1 MGQHGRMRPSA
12 PAPVMTDVARLAGV
26 SHQTVSR
33 VVNGSPHVSGP
44 TRAKVLA
51 AMEQLG
57 YRRNGL
63 ARALARRR
71 SGILGVITF
80 NTVLYGPVS
89 TLYSV
94 EQAASTVGLGVTI
107 AVADRVASTEVVRA
121 LSRLQ
126 DQSVEGIVA
135 LAPQRD
141 AVAALSA
148 ELRSLPAVL
157 VGGVLGGGGST
168 TRVAHS
174 GPPAVG
180 IDQYGGGVAATR
192 HLLELGHRTVHHL
205 AGPADW
211 LDAVWRTEGWRDT
224 LTEAGLL
231 APAPAAGDWSARS
244 GYAAM
249 RELLAAD
256 PGLTAVFVANDQ
268 MSLGALRALDEAGR
282 RVPEDV
288 SMVGFDDVPE
298 AEFFGPPLTTVR
310 QQFTEAGRRA
320 VAMLLDQISP
330 DGDQELAGTETR
342 ALVPTRLLVRGSTAP
357 AARH

>member
-1 MGQHGRMRPSA
+1 MRPSVS
-12 PAPVMTDVARLAGV
+12 APVMTDVARLAGV

-33 VVNGSPHVSGP
+33 VVNDSPHVSGP

-107 AVADRVASTEVVRA
+107 AVADRVASADVVQA

-148 ELRSLPAVL
+148 ELRTLPAVL
-157 VGGVLGGGGST
+157 VGGVLGGAGPASMA
-168 TRVAHS
+168 RAVHA

-180 IDQYGGGVAATR
+180 IDQYGGAVAATR

-211 LDAVWRTEGWRDT
+211 LDAVWRAEGWRDT
-224 LTEAGLL
+224 LTAAGLL

-249 RELLAAD
+249 RELLAAH
-256 PGLTAVFVANDQ
+256 PALTAVFVANDQ
-268 MSLGALRALDEAGR
+268 MALGALRALDDAGR

-288 SMVGFDDVPE
+288 SVVGFDDVPE

-310 QQFTEAGRRA
+310 QHFTEAGQRA
-320 VAMLLDQISP
+320 VAMLLDLLQP
-330 DGDQELAGTETR
+330 EDPAAPAGTEAQT
-342 ALVPTRLLVRGSTAP
+342 LVPTELLVRRSTAP
-357 AARH
+357 APRE